1 MKRILVLGM
10 SGMLGSAVHKI
21 FSEDARFEVWGTRR
35 SSASAPHLSPAMQA
49 RVLDGVDVLRE
60 TALSEVMQQVSPD
73 VVINCV
79 GLVKQLQAADDPLE
93 VLPIN
98 AMLPHRLAKH
108 CARTDARLIHVST
121 DCIFSGSKGGYIE
134 SDMSDATDLYG
145 KSKFIG
151 ELHTLPHVIT
161 LRTSLIGHELNSAHS
176 LVNWFLSQSGVV
188 KGYSRAI
195 FSGFPTVELATVIR
209 DYILPNTAL
218 QGLYHVATSPIS
230 KYDLLRLIAQIYGKE
245 IDIVE
250 DRKLVI
256 DRSLDGSR
264 FSAET
269 GYIAPDWPELVQR
282 MHAFG

>member
-1 MKRILVLGM
+1 VKRILVLGM
-10 SGMLGSAVHKI
+10 SGMLGRAVHKI

-195 FSGFPTVELATVIR
+195 FSGLPTVELATVIR

>member
-1 MKRILVLGM
+1 VKRILVLGM

-176 LVNWFLSQSGVV
+176 LMNWFLSQSGVV

>member
-1 MKRILVLGM
+1 VKRILVLGM

>member
-10 SGMLGSAVHKI
+10 SGMLGSAVHK
-21 FSEDARFEVWGTRR
+21 FFAEDARFEVWGTRR
-35 SSASAPHLSPAMQA
+35 SSASSSHLSPISQT
-49 RVLDGVDVLRE
+49 RVLDDVDVLCE
-60 TALSEVMQQVSPD
+60 AALPEVMQQVSPD

-108 CARTDARLIHVST
+108 CALVGARLIHVST
-121 DCIFSGSKGGYIE
+121 DCIFSGYKGGYVE
-134 SDMSDATDLYG
+134 SDTSDATDLYG

-151 ELHTLPHVIT
+151 ELHTLPNVIT
-161 LRTSLIGHELNSAHS
+161 LRTSIIGHELNSAHS

-195 FSGFPTVELATVIR
+195 FSGLPTVELATVIR

-218 QGLYHVATSPIS
+218 HGLYHVAASPIN

-264 FSAET
+264 FSAAT
-269 GYIAPDWPELVQR
+269 GYIAPAWPELVRR
-282 MHAFG
+282 MHEFG

>member
-176 LVNWFLSQSGVV
+176 LMNWFLSQSGVV